1 MSIQAAANAIKY
13 RVQQAAE
20 TIGASNPLPYVGGLL
35 DRSFQLPVGDQKY
48 AQNTLAPGTIP
59 FEPSFS
65 AREPKTLRF
74 VIEPLGPGVL
84 PVSRRDESTREM
96 RRLVNSQFGPEALH
110 WFDQSSEEWRSL
122 FGNPT
127 LTYGAWFGNSYD
139 RDGLH
144 SSKVY
149 YEIHPN
155 QINSLPSALQQLA
168 RTAQSYLP
176 DLVPIFTTISCQRN
190 SGRQRLT
197 FLHWKPVRLSELNPL
212 MTHLG
217 LEHQMSAV
225 MQVFGLSLGGRFSL
239 PARSLFIGLAGSL
252 KDPEVKLE
260 VALGM
265 LPDFPPEFLKLL
277 TLGLA
282 ERPREL
288 QSLQRWLQAFT
299 PDTHGWPGQFSVL
312 SVIITPHNPAKVSLY
327 LRPIEFALGENQL
340 ANLSAKG
347 HPYE

>member
-1 MSIQAAANAIKY
+1 MSKQAAADAIKH
-13 RVQQAAE
+13 RIQQAAGA
-20 TIGASNPLPYVGGLL
+20 IGASNPLPYVGDLL
-35 DRSFQLPVGDQKY
+35 ERSFQLPIGDQQYGK
-48 AQNTLAPGTIP
+48 NTLAPGTMP

-65 AREPKTLRF
+65 ARDPKTLRF
-74 VIEPLGPGVL
+74 VIEPLGPGAL

-96 RRLVNSQFGPEALH
+96 RRLVNSQFGAEALH

-155 QINSLPSALQQLA
+155 QLSSLPPALQQLA
-168 RTAQSYLP
+168 HIAKASLP
-176 DLVPIFTTISCQRN
+176 NLVPIFTTIACQRN

-197 FLHWKPVRLSELNPL
+197 FLHWQPIRLNDLVPL
-212 MTHLG
+212 MTRLG
-217 LEHQMSAV
+217 LEHRMASV

-239 PARSLFIGLAGSL
+239 PERSLFIGLSGS
-252 KDPEVKLE
+252 PQASEVKLE

-265 LPDFPPEFLKLL
+265 LPDLPPEFLKLL

-299 PDTHGWPGQFSVL
+299 PETHGWPGQFSVL
-312 SVIITPHNPAKVSLY
+312 SAIITPHNPVKVSLY
-327 LRPIEFALGENQL
+327 LRPIEFSLGENQL
-340 ANLSAKG
+340 ASLSAKG
-347 HPYE
+347 YSYE